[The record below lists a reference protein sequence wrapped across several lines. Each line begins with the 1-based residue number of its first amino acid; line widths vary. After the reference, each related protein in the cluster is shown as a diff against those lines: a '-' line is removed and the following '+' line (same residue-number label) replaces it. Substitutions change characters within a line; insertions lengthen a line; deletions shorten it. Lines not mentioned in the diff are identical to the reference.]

1 MATKLAL
8 PKKKNLKIMWERC
21 NETMSISPVE
31 WINMAGWAPRVKENY
46 IGKSAT
52 GNDAN
57 TGVSQ

>member
-1 MATKLAL
+1 
-8 PKKKNLKIMWERC
+8 MWERC